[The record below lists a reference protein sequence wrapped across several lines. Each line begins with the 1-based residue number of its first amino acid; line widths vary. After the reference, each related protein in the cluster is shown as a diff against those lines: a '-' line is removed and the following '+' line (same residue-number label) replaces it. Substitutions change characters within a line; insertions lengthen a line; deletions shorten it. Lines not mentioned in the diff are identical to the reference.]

1 MNARRIFQLLIPCA
15 LLLLTAAGTQAQTG
29 EQKRRIIEQAAAAAR
44 ALPTEK
50 ASSTEEFAARG
61 LSQQVGIVD
70 ILDSQK
76 KQAISGSWVGDVTI
90 TAPQELAG
98 TFKAL
103 LSFTDEGR
111 VFATAQGDV
120 VDPVQ
125 SPGMGMWERQAG
137 RVFALSF
144 KTLFYETQGD
154 AAGSLIG
161 VATIRSTSTVSE
173 AGDTF
178 SGPFKFALA
187 DSQGNILLTT
197 EGTWQFNRIKIE
209 PPQ

>member
-1 MNARRIFQLLIPCA
+1 MNIRRSLILCTA
-15 LLLLTAAGTQAQTG
+15 MLLTAASTQAQTG

-44 ALPTEK
+44 ALPTAK
-50 ASSTEEFAARG
+50 PTSIEELAARG
-61 LSQQVGIVD
+61 PLQQGDNVN
-70 ILDSQK
+70 ILDGQK
-76 KQAISGSWVGDVTI
+76 KQAIAGSWIGDVTI
-90 TAPQELAG
+90 TAPPELAG
-98 TFKAL
+98 TFEAL
-103 LSFTDEGR
+103 LSFTEDGR

-125 SPGMGMWERQAG
+125 SPGMGSWERQTG

-173 AGDTF
+173 TGDSF

-187 DSQGNILLTT
+187 DQQGNVLLETN
-197 EGTWQFNRIKIE
+197 GTWQFARIKVE
-209 PPQ
+209 PLQ

>member
-1 MNARRIFQLLIPCA
+1 MNARRSLILCTL
-15 LLLLTAAGTQAQTG
+15 LLLLTAASTQAQTG
-29 EQKRRIIEQAAAAAR
+29 EQKRRIIEQAAAAAS
-44 ALPTEK
+44 ALPTAK
-50 ASSTEEFAARG
+50 ATSAEELAARG
-61 LSQQVGIVD
+61 LSQQGGIVD

-76 KQAISGSWVGDVTI
+76 KQAIAGSWIGDVTI
-90 TAPQELAG
+90 TAPPELAG

-103 LSFTDEGR
+103 LSFTEDGR

-125 SPGMGMWERQAG
+125 SPGMGSWERQTG

-173 AGDTF
+173 TGDSF

-187 DSQGNILLTT
+187 DQQGNVLLETN
-197 EGTWQFNRIKIE
+197 GTWQFNRIKVE
-209 PPQ
+209 PLQ